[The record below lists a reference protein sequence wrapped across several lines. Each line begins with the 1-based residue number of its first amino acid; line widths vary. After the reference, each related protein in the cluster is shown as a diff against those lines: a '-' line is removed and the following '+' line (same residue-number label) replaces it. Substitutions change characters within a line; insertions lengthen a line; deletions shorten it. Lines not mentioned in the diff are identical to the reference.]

1 MISSDYISYCGRSA
15 TESYADQH
23 YAQNPIRSGI
33 VFGDVGRRVKTNR
46 GSGADDA
53 NASS

>member
-1 MISSDYISYCGRSA
+1 MISYDYISYCGRSIS
-15 TESYADQH
+15 ESYADQH
-23 YAQNPIRSGI
+23 YARNPIRSGI
-33 VFGDVGRRVKTNR
+33 VFNDIGQQVKTNR